1 MKLAFVR
8 GWATCGLPVI
18 RTELMPS
25 AGNTSYKPTTLPSD
39 LVITGQDYFR
49 IADDPPSESDTINI
63 FLIESGNPL
72 TGDHQTC
79 GTNR

>member
-1 MKLAFVR
+1 M
-8 GWATCGLPVI
+8 
-18 RTELMPS
+18 
-25 AGNTSYKPTTLPSD
+25 
-39 LVITGQDYFR
+39 ITGQDYFR
-49 IADDPPSESDTINI
+49 IADDPPSGSDTTNI